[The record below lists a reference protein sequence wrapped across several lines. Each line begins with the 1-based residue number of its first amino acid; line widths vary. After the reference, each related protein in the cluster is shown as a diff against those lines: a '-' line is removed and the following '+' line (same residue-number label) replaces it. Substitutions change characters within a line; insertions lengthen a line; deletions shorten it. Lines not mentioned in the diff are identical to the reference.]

1 MDAVFRFGPRLLA
14 VLGLGPFALG
24 VWWLTWVVT
33 GEALTR
39 SNTWRACTVTLVVA
53 PDEKR
58 FVECELDGKHVR
70 VPAPGGKAFRSM
82 NEGDKQPVLMDPA
95 HPEDMINGGTVELWA
110 STGMLIVFGLFLTGS
125 MVFLWRVDMSPP
137 KMAAWVDED
146 LGEDDH
152 EELPK
157 LGRVIVLRQPQD
169 AWKANLFWAGIAAV
183 LGGAALVGLL
193 NGEWGATPFVG
204 AAAWAIWWLVQEAKY
219 NRSFEL
225 RSEGKQV
232 WIQSCRG
239 EERISASEIAAVRE
253 VDSEAFQLVD
263 VHGKTRLRLSLRM
276 GEERAVREVIHRLRP

>member
-1 MDAVFRFGPRLLA
+1 MHEVTRYVPKVLA

-39 SNTWRACTVTLVVA
+39 SETWRACTVTLVVT

-58 FVECELDGKHVR
+58 FVECELEGKHVR
-70 VPAPGGKAFRSM
+70 VAAPEGKTFRSM
-82 NEGDKQPVLMDPA
+82 SAGDQEPVLMDPA
-95 HPEDMINGGTVELWA
+95 NPENMINGGTAELWA
-110 STGMLIVFGLFLTGS
+110 STGMLCVFGLFLTGS
-125 MVFLWRVDMSPP
+125 MVFLWRVDMSRP
-137 KMAAWVDED
+137 KMVEIVG
-146 LGEDDH
+146 GEDDD
-152 EELPK
+152 EEALPK
-157 LGRVIVLRQPQD
+157 LGRVIVLRQPED
-169 AWKANLFWAGIAAV
+169 MWKANLFWAGIAAV

-204 AAAWAIWWLVQEAKY
+204 GAAWAIWWLVREARY

-239 EERISASEIAAVRE
+239 EERISASDIAAVRE
-253 VDSEAFQLVD
+253 VDPETFLLEDA
-263 VHGKTRLRLSLRM
+263 HGKTRLRMSLRM
-276 GEERAVREVIHRLRP
+276 GEERAVREVVHRLRP